1 MNNNTYA
8 HLNEEA
14 LMRWQM
20 GDATEPERMHV
31 AECPE
36 CQAHTK
42 PLKDALSWFSA
53 AARQW
58 GEERAA
64 LIQEWHESRDAAA
77 QEWRDSKA
85 AAARGWRGM
94 AASWAAVSIALLL
107 IFAVGGPRWKAHR
120 VAMETQVQQRQQQ
133 QDEKQDLARDN
144 ALLEEVDQ
152 DVSQE
157 VPEAM
162 QPLSWNTANGNTAN
176 SAGDAASR
184 Q

>member
-64 LIQEWHESRDAAA
+64 LIQEWHESRGAAA

-94 AASWAAVSIALLL
+94 AAAWTVVSIVLLL
-107 IFAVGGPRWKAHR
+107 IFAIGGPRWKAHR
-120 VAMETQVQQRQQQ
+120 AAMEAQVQ

-162 QPLSWNTANGNTAN
+162 QPLSWNSANGDTAN
-176 SAGDAASR
+176 STGDTASR